1 MQRAYLLFLLIL
13 CGTFTASSQQVLD
26 QPVGAFNEL
35 KVFDL
40 IEVNLIQGTEQ
51 RVVIKGRNS
60 EDVKII
66 NDNGT
71 LKLRMNL
78 EKRFDGSETYIEVY
92 FTQIDIIDANEGARI
107 TSNALIEQNTI
118 ELRAQEGGFI
128 KAGLK
133 VNHATMKAV
142 TGGILEVSGSAV
154 SQEIKLNTGGIFEGE
169 AFKTEDCEISVTA
182 AGQAEVYAS
191 SQVRVRVTAGG
202 DVRVYGNPSRV
213 DQKSFAGGSIV
224 VMDRD

>member
-1 MQRAYLLFLLIL
+1 MQRAYLLLLL
-13 CGTFTASSQQVLD
+13 FCWTFTASAQQVLN

-40 IEVNLIQGTEQ
+40 IEVNLIQGSEQ

-78 EKRFDGSETYIEVY
+78 EERFDGSETHIEVY
-92 FTQIDIIDANEGARI
+92 FTEIDIIDANEGARI
-107 TSNALIEQNTI
+107 ITNALIEQNTI
-118 ELRAQEGGFI
+118 ELRAQEGGLI

-133 VNHATMKAV
+133 VNHANMKAV

-154 SQEIKLNTGGIFEGE
+154 SQEVKLNTGGIFEGE
-169 AFKTEDCEISVTA
+169 SFKTEDCTISVTA